1 MTDQSF
7 TSSFTV
13 DRPAREVFDAIND
26 VRSWWNE
33 DLTGESDRV
42 GAEFVHEVEG
52 IHRAKIQVTELVPGR
67 TVVWRVLENWM
78 SFIDDQREW
87 VGTEIRFDLTDTD
100 GGTEIRFTHVGLVP
114 AYECFDICD
123 VAWSFYIQQSLRSHI
138 ATGAGQPNASP
149 GERNYR
155 EEAAAVSPA

>member
-1 MTDQSF
+1 MTDQSY
-7 TSSFTV
+7 TTTITV

-33 DLTGESDRV
+33 DLTGETDRV
-42 GAEFVHEVEG
+42 GAEFVHEVAG
-52 IHRAKIQVTELVPGR
+52 IHRARMQVTQLVPGK
-67 TVVWRVLENWM
+67 TVAWRVLENWM

-100 GGTEIRFTHVGLVP
+100 DGTEVRFTHVGLVP
-114 AYECFDICD
+114 DYECFDVCD
-123 VAWSFYIQQSLRSHI
+123 VAWSFYIHESLRGHI

-149 GERNYR
+149 GERNHR
-155 EEAAAVSPA
+155 EKATVDLA

>member
-1 MTDQSF
+1 MSDQSYT
-7 TSSFTV
+7 TSITV

-26 VRSWWNE
+26 VSSWWNE
-33 DLTGESDRV
+33 DLTGETNRV
-42 GAEFVHEVEG
+42 GAEFVHEVAG
-52 IHRAKIQVTELVPGR
+52 IHRARMQVTELTPGR
-67 TVVWRVLENWM
+67 TIVWRVLENWM

-114 AYECFDICD
+114 NYECFDVCD

-138 ATGAGQPNASP
+138 TDGTGQPNASP
-149 GERNYR
+149 GERNHR
-155 EEAAAVSPA
+155 EEAAVSLA